1 MREEPSTLSSA
12 VGQQG
17 ALQEQG
23 ALHQSSVPS
32 ILLLQPTTM
41 GPLQL
46 CVLPQG
52 PSLSPPGLARLS
64 LDSQLLS
71 VSGETASH
79 PDWEH
84 FPVTPVGP
92 CSSSRPQSHLL
103 PPVRTACDTLF
114 LTTSPEERTAGR
126 PPMLPEK
133 LQAESGLK
141 ATQQVPQ
148 KGSQYADF
156 AETRIPR
163 LGGMCARG
171 AGLPLWN

>member
-1 MREEPSTLSSA
+1 M
-12 VGQQG
+12 GQQG

-23 ALHQSSVPS
+23 TLHRSSVPS
-32 ILLLQPTTM
+32 ILLLQPITM

-46 CVLPQG
+46 CVLLQG
-52 PSLSPPGLARLS
+52 PSLSPPDLARLS

-79 PDWEH
+79 TDWDQL
-84 FPVTPVGP
+84 PVTPVGP

-103 PPVRTACDTLF
+103 PPVQTACDTLF
-114 LTTSPEERTAGR
+114 FTASPEERTAER
-126 PPMLPEK
+126 PPVLPEK
-133 LQAESGLK
+133 LQAEPGLK

-148 KGSQYADF
+148 KGSQYSDF
-156 AETRIPR
+156 AETRISR
-163 LGGMCARG
+163 LGGRRARG